1 MVFFLCFSNL
11 NFSRTKDE
19 KSKLTLVA
27 WIEEIFISR
36 HSMLPSLTSQTFRF
50 SLSSFNYQF
59 PVARRSTRKIKKV
72 FSSLNSFQVVAVGR
86 RRSIRNWRFLSFAVC
101 RHFFCSVVFVSVSSI
116 AHFRRF
122 FPRHFLVDDFVS
134 VSVFVVFRLF
144 SKLFAVVFLL
154 RIKFMTQTDGSQAV
168 LNQNSKENFITFVI
182 SFLFWR
188 RRRPFTVVQCSS
200 FRFRFYSLPSV
211 LPSLKYQY
219 NKRSVLIWFSLVW
232 CFLTLS

>member
-1 MVFFLCFSNL
+1 MRLHNNEIHFCVRHFSPLMAFFLCFSNL

-101 RHFFCSVVFVSVSSI
+101 RHFFLFCRFCECLINCAFQTFFSSSFSCWRFCFCFCFCCFSFVFK
-116 AHFRRF
+116 AFCRRF
-122 FPRHFLVDDFVS
+122 FI
-134 VSVFVVFRLF
+134 
-144 SKLFAVVFLL
+144 A
-154 RIKFMTQTDGSQAV
+154 
-168 LNQNSKENFITFVI
+168 
-182 SFLFWR
+182 
-188 RRRPFTVVQCSS
+188 
-200 FRFRFYSLPSV
+200 Y
-211 LPSLKYQY
+211 
-219 NKRSVLIWFSLVW
+219 
-232 CFLTLS
+232 